1 MVDPYEAELA
11 EQAAS
16 GGSGSTLGGGFNFSG
31 SSGSSNISTSSDDG
45 GDSQNFTSGVVY
57 DQQGNVKN
65 PYPNSFFSR
74 IFGANNVSYQNII
87 PQNTLNKLGGL
98 AEQRFNNPQMAVNR
112 GFGALFGGAEGEMTI
127 AGPRTAGVRPQT
139 FTEGVGGLLA
149 GLVVP
154 GGGMLER
161 AGRTVYAPEGY
172 LPEGYEQPE
181 GGLLEQFLGGF
192 GGLLQPEPETVGR
205 AVGQA
210 RDTAASLVDRAR
222 QGITSVLK
230 DPVADDMVASVSRPR
245 GELSQTVSGGR
256 FEDESARPQTPT
268 PRQES
273 LTFDGSIQN
282 SLRQSQNTNNPFIE
296 QGLVNPRKVST
307 QIYKEGDVMRE
318 PTYSADSTNTATR
331 VTPYEGL
338 ADSVTGLTDLE
349 GFPILSENNGE
360 LLSNN
365 VFGKFGS
372 NVPVRVDR
380 NPDGSINVVPVG
392 F

>member
-1 MVDPYEAELA
+1 MNTPGDR
-11 EQAAS
+11 S
-16 GGSGSTLGGGFNFSG
+16 GGFGNRPDTGSPV
-31 SSGSSNISTSSDDG
+31 SSSAFGISSSNNIATSSDDS
-45 GDSQNFTSGVVY
+45 GDSGRELINGVVR
-57 DQQGNVKN
+57 DKATGNVTN
-65 PYPNSFFSR
+65 PYPNSFFSKM
-74 IFGANNVSYQNII
+74 FGAKNVSYQNII

-98 AEQRFNNPQMAVNR
+98 AQQRFNNPQMAVNR
-112 GFGALFGGAEGEMTI
+112 GFGKLFGGAEGEMTI

-139 FTEGVGGLLA
+139 FTEGIGGLLT
-149 GLVVP
+149 GLIVP
-154 GGGMLER
+154 GGGLLER
-161 AGRTVYAPEGY
+161 AGRTVYAPEGF

-192 GGLLQPEPETVGR
+192 GGLLQPEPEMVGR
-205 AVGQA
+205 TLGQV
-210 RDTAASLVDRAR
+210 RDTAASLVDQAR
-222 QGITSVLK
+222 QGIASVLR
-230 DPVADDMVASVSRPR
+230 DPVADDMVDSVSAPR
-245 GELSQTVSGGR
+245 SRLSQTVSGGR

-282 SLRQSQNTNNPFIE
+282 TNNPFIE
-296 QGLVNPRKVST
+296 QGLVSPRKVST

-338 ADSVTGLTDLE
+338 ADSFTGLTDLE
-349 GFPILSENNGE
+349 GFPMLSANNGE

-365 VFGKFGS
+365 VFGKFGA
-372 NVPVRVDR
+372 NVPARVDR

>member
-45 GDSQNFTSGVVY
+45 GDSDSDSGRQFIQGVIR
-57 DQQGNVKN
+57 DKATGNVTN

-74 IFGANNVSYQNII
+74 IFGAKNVSYQNII

-98 AEQRFNNPQMAVNR
+98 AEQRFNNPQMAVDR
-112 GFGALFGGAEGEMTI
+112 GFGKLFGGAEGEMTI

-149 GLVVP
+149 SLAVP

-210 RDTAASLVDRAR
+210 KDTAASLVDRAR

-230 DPVADDMVASVSRPR
+230 DPVADDMVASVSAPR
-245 GELSQTVSGGR
+245 GESRADIV
-256 FEDESARPQTPT
+256 ARTQ
-268 PRQES
+268 QES
-273 LTFDGSIQN
+273 VPTAMQDFLTMPGSI
-282 SLRQSQNTNNPFIE
+282 TNAYPELFAEPEVFTPNVTTITSGAPPFAKME
-296 QGLVNPRKVST
+296 LGPAARGNVLLNQLDMRKG
-307 QIYKEGDVMRE
+307 IR
-318 PTYSADSTNTATR
+318 
-331 VTPYEGL
+331 
-338 ADSVTGLTDLE
+338 
-349 GFPILSENNGE
+349 
-360 LLSNN
+360 
-365 VFGKFGS
+365 
-372 NVPVRVDR
+372 
-380 NPDGSINVVPVG
+380 
-392 F
+392 